1 MVRIEY
7 NPLLMRTRQ
16 WLTMLVLL
24 LAAGARGQPTASVSA
39 RIGQPVPAQTTP
51 VQIQNDITN
60 ENMAVMQH
68 VEELRAICIKN
79 RRIICG
85 KIIKVLP
92 DGIVVDSG
100 YTNLMRPPLNR
111 SWLIPATVDVQRTN
125 NFIEGSEPDSVCFGQ
140 VFLTDLP
147 KVPPHTE
154 LNVFDFVVLEGFPT
168 GEYTYV
174 SAANVQHTVRRFS
187 TKVANAVRWMYG
199 REVDQQ
205 EN

>member
-1 MVRIEY
+1 
-7 NPLLMRTRQ
+7 MRTRY
-16 WLTMLVLL
+16 WLAVLVLL
-24 LAAGARGQPTASVSA
+24 PTAFVRSQPTVGTSA
-39 RIGQPVPAQTTP
+39 RIDQHVPSQTAP
-51 VQIQNDITN
+51 VQTGIDITN
-60 ENMAVMQH
+60 ENMAVMRH
-68 VEELRAICIKN
+68 VEELRASCIKN

-125 NFIEGSEPDSVCFGQ
+125 NFVERSEPDSICFGQ

-147 KVPPHTE
+147 KAPPNTK
-154 LNVFDFVVLEGFPT
+154 LNLFDFVVLEGFPM

-174 SAANVQHTVRRFS
+174 SSANVQHTVRRFS

-199 REVDQQ
+199 REVDPQ